1 MRTRFPLAHVLAVI
15 AIACTFQAYAGEQDI
30 HRVLSNALVCKGNPA
45 EAVYRL
51 AQRGSDFESGY
62 AAHGFGDGTSYK
74 AVVILRKPLRL
85 AGATAAAVI
94 SETENSH
101 VDFAAFTYAYFEGD
115 YRDAIKTLKLLAS
128 KPFTDTSLGRFV
140 SEQPSPSRCPPTV
153 TLTPVDEKHFLLGC
167 GWCNGG

>member
-1 MRTRFPLAHVLAVI
+1 MLTRFSLTHILAVT
-15 AIACTFQAYAGEQDI
+15 AIAYTLQAHAGEQDI
-30 HRVLSNALVCKGNPA
+30 HRVLSDALVCKGDPA

-51 AQRGSDFESGY
+51 VQHGSDFDSGY
-62 AAHGFGDGTSYK
+62 AVHGFGDSTSYK
-74 AVVILRKPLRL
+74 AVVVLRDPLHL
-85 AGATAAAVI
+85 ADAKASAVT

-101 VDFAAFTYAYFEGD
+101 FDFRAFTYALFEGD
-115 YRDAIKTLKLLAS
+115 YRQAVKTLKLQAT

-140 SEQPSPSRCPPTV
+140 SRQASLTACPPTV